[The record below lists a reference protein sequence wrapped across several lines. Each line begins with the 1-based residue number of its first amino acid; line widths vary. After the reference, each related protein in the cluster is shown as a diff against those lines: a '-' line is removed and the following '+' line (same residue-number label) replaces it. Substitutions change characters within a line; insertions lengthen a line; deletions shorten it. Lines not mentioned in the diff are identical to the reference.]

1 MATAAGT
8 FRDHLAELEALVARP
23 GHGRANE
30 DALAAARRVLEGL
43 RASEEA
49 RDAYVMATLGLI
61 AARRLPILYSERAHQ
76 GHEGGAGGIRDRAL
90 ADCREVRSRL
100 LRLRRERPGRRG
112 S

>member
-1 MATAAGT
+1 MASASGT
-8 FRDHLAELEALVARP
+8 FGDRLLELEALVARP

-61 AARRLPILYSERAHQ
+61 AARLPILYSERGHQ
-76 GHEGGAGGIRDRAL
+76 GHEGGAGGVRDRAL
-90 ADCREVRSRL
+90 PDCAKVRSRM
-100 LRLRRERPGRRG
+100 LRLGRERPSRRG